1 MILTLALLAL
11 PQIATP
17 SCTLVEGIGA
27 DFAKLGVASVDRKGS
42 LPKHIS
48 LQYENNV
55 LVRIFIFQEDCR
67 TSKGIKIGDSE
78 REVSALY
85 GESKKKTK
93 PYSLTGGAPVPVGK
107 PGDWIYEYPGVSF
120 LIHEGK
126 VVEFAIQAIQS

>member
-11 PQIATP
+11 PQIATR
-17 SCTLVEGIGA
+17 SCTFVEGIGA
-27 DFAKLGVASVDRKGS
+27 DFAKLGVASTDRKGS

-55 LVRIFIFQEDCR
+55 LVRILIFQEGCR
-67 TSKGIKIGDSE
+67 TSKGISIGDTE
-78 REVSALY
+78 REVSTLY
-85 GESKKKTK
+85 GEAKKTK

-120 LIHEGK
+120 LTHEGK
-126 VVEFAIQAIQS
+126 VVEFAIQAIQP